1 MELPKENLQST
12 RMQLE
17 GCGQM
22 TGEKEQDRNK
32 RSINK
37 IT

>member
-1 MELPKENLQST
+1 MEFPKENLQST

-17 GCGQM
+17 GWGQVI
-22 TGEKEQDRNK
+22 GEKEQDHNNRA
-32 RSINK
+32 INK